1 MNAPELIRH
10 AILGLWVAVLVGL
23 FILRFNTKKLSPTV
37 LRYMAYLGHTD
48 PENPLNPS
56 ASVASSASIATAHR
70 NTAAKSTT
78 AR

>member
-10 AILGLWVAVLVGL
+10 AILGIWAAVLIGL
-23 FILRFNTKKLSPTV
+23 FILRFHTKRLSPTV

-48 PENPLNPS
+48 PENLLNSP
-56 ASVASSASIATAHR
+56 AVTQ
-70 NTAAKSTT
+70 NTAAKSTS